1 MVPDLPPVL
10 THDLVPDMVPDL
22 QPDMVPDLQP
32 VFCNNFVIKHGIRYA
47 SSSVARS
54 VTRRGARS
62 CIISPDLPPIGTQ
75 GAENTSQHAELK
87 LTLLFAEIIAK
98 SMPSNRCAFRSLA
111 AQVYR
116 LPPMPPTSLS
126 GMGPMNLGGSRGPW
140 GPKLRFSMFWALGIP
155 PGTQE
160 GQNYTFQAG
169 QLHFDLV

>member
-10 THDLVPDMVPDL
+10 IHDLVPDVVPDL

-87 LTLLFAEIIAK
+87 LTLLFAEIVAK

-116 LPPMPPTSLS
+116 RLVGAIFSYFRGLLRWSLAY
-126 GMGPMNLGGSRGPW
+126 P
-140 GPKLRFSMFWALGIP
+140 F
-155 PGTQE
+155 
-160 GQNYTFQAG
+160 
-169 QLHFDLV
+169 

>member
-10 THDLVPDMVPDL
+10 IHDLVPDMVPDL

-116 LPPMPPTSLS
+116 RLV
-126 GMGPMNLGGSRGPW
+126 GGFWVSFG
-140 GPKLRFSMFWALGIP
+140 LFFECFSMVSCISL
-155 PGTQE
+155 
-160 GQNYTFQAG
+160 
-169 QLHFDLV
+169 LSSS